1 MQSCAKPRSMDEGK
15 MGGKNS
21 TQAPPGQASSC
32 IPARCCHNSVRQLH
46 LQSLDPWEDGKR
58 SQNLQREG
66 DVTKR
71 GERKRG
77 FVDNPSTLRIQV
89 YCLINHRCPN
99 VIIPRRSPRC
109 QRRSR
114 ETRISGAPMTLI
126 GHVHVGDTACSKINP
141 HVFMRP
147 GRWSTVMRGKV
158 TSPKAT
164 ISHPV
169 RDRHAVASVVSIRLG
184 ICMVLTLALPS
195 RDPLV

>member
-1 MQSCAKPRSMDEGK
+1 
-15 MGGKNS
+15 MGGKDS

-32 IPARCCHNSVRQLH
+32 IPARCCHNSV
-46 LQSLDPWEDGKR
+46 SSIAPSIIGSMGKWKEIPK
-58 SQNLQREG
+58 LAEG
-66 DVTKR
+66 RRCDEK

-141 HVFMRP
+141 HIFMRP

-169 RDRHAVASVVSIRLG
+169 RDRHAVALVVSIRLG
-184 ICMVLTLALPS
+184 ICMVLTLVLPS

>member
-1 MQSCAKPRSMDEGK
+1 MRGRWVGRIRLKRPQGK
-15 MGGKNS
+15 
-21 TQAPPGQASSC
+21 QALASLLVAV
-32 IPARCCHNSVRQLH
+32 ITLFRQLH
-46 LQSLDPWEDGKR
+46 LQSLDLWENGKR

-99 VIIPRRSPRC
+99 VIIPRRSPRS

-169 RDRHAVASVVSIRLG
+169 RDRYAVALVVSIRLG
-184 ICMVLTLALPS
+184 ICMVLTLVLPS